1 MFCNSSVASHITL
14 IFQGNWRE
22 QLINGIDIIWIQ
34 KQIWIIKEYG
44 LCLAWLVVIYQTY
57 YMSCLFFFVAQTVFD
72 LITRDRENYM
82 LSFFSMCE
90 MGFLLN
96 FFFSFVISANLQ
108 KSTGVLIGHLFLF
121 YSWTKRFEEER
132 ICLSSFNSIFCGKLL
147 LLLTLEFYIQ
157 GLVNQWFNKAHDTNW
172 RKKYNNKQ

>member
-1 MFCNSSVASHITL
+1 M
-14 IFQGNWRE
+14 
-22 QLINGIDIIWIQ
+22 
-34 KQIWIIKEYG
+34 
-44 LCLAWLVVIYQTY
+44 CLAWLVVIYQTY

-96 FFFSFVISANLQ
+96 FFFFSFVISANLQ

-147 LLLTLEFYIQ
+147 LLLTWNFIYKVRL
-157 GLVNQWFNKAHDTNW
+157 TNGSI
-172 RKKYNNKQ
+172 RPMTLTGEKI